1 MPRDS
6 TNGSGEVPSG
16 LSQADIEE
24 HAAQWMLLVDGDE
37 ELNDEDSD
45 EFHRWLEADP
55 RHVAEY
61 KLHCAMVNWSRSLP
75 EDAKERIRTRMH
87 ARARRRAFLKRVF
100 SGPGLLAGS
109 AAALAAAAAFV
120 AFWIPTH
127 PEASNPT
134 TYATK
139 TAETRA
145 VQLTDASVIELNSR
159 TRVQWTLDEQGRWL
173 DLLDGEVYIDVA
185 HDVAKP
191 FRVRVGKS
199 EIRALGTRFD
209 VYRKARTVVLTV
221 AEGTVEVTGPE
232 AGNSIAK
239 WVKQVSAP
247 HTLEYQMGGTVQTDD
262 NSTDALEWRAG
273 TVNFR
278 EKPLSDAVEDLRR
291 YTDRPIVL
299 DQSLAR
305 IPVGGTYRINDVAG
319 AFRLMSQHIPMTV
332 SDGGSMI
339 ALRPRTQEISPPP

>member
-6 TNGSGEVPSG
+6 INGGGDAPSG
-16 LSQADIEE
+16 LPQADIEK

-37 ELNDEDSD
+37 ELNDEGAA

-55 RHVAEY
+55 LHVAEY
-61 KLHCAMVNWSRSLP
+61 KLQCAMVNWSRSLP
-75 EDAKERIRTRMH
+75 EDSKERIRTRMH

-100 SGPGLLAGS
+100 SAPGLLAGS

-120 AFWIPTH
+120 AFWVPTR
-127 PEASNPT
+127 PEASHPT

-159 TRVQWTLDEQGRWL
+159 TRVQWTLDQQGRWL

-185 HDVAKP
+185 HAVAKP
-191 FRVRVGKS
+191 FRVRVGQS
-199 EIRALGTRFD
+199 EIRALGTSFD
-209 VYRKARTVVLTV
+209 VYKKARTVVLTV
-221 AEGTVEVTGPE
+221 AEGTVEVNGPD
-232 AGNSIAK
+232 AGDSKAR
-239 WVKQVSAP
+239 WVKRVSAP
-247 HTLEYQMGGTVQTDD
+247 HTLEYQMSGAIQTDND
-262 NSTDALEWRAG
+262 STDAMEWRAG

-278 EKPLSDAVEDLRR
+278 ERPLAEAVEDLRR
-291 YTDRPIVL
+291 YTDRPVVL

-332 SDGGSMI
+332 SDSGSMI
-339 ALRPRTQEISPPP
+339 ALRPRTQENSPPH